1 MKSLF
6 CLPTLA
12 ACLVTCCTFSAIP
25 GTASPATAAHGAAA
39 SSSDGS
45 ASGGSASDGPASSS
59 ARLPVPGPL
68 RSFLRMAGISQQ
80 ISPEDVLPL
89 LAWSVSTLG
98 YQGNDRPT
106 EYLILLTRYVTQ
118 ARELATLAGSDGMIR
133 APDCINASPLLHI
146 LGYRMVSS
154 CGQPDT
160 SLVTADA
167 ERAFLTIDSGF
178 PLTELEQTLAGGKPF
193 EYSFSSTS
201 VPVLFGERDWIGT
214 GKKNRREDSKAL
226 VDAILSDHSL
236 ARLYWALSK
245 MDTETRVF
253 LQRNLGIRKLLPY
266 GAVLDF
272 YGSHICVRRGRVLVP
287 GGVEAESAWEELAG
301 ASPESATDFIPRL
314 LSKDKGWLAAYYDVL
329 SSVSRRQQEH
339 FIKARVL
346 RQFYSALEPRTQLP
360 SATSGVFRPAPWL
373 FLLVSQI
380 QFDPKGEPLVPGNIE
395 VWREIVTRWK
405 NPSRLMREEGKHSL
419 RNPDDL
425 LEYLFA
431 ISREST
437 DDGPLQAYLALSE
450 INRGRSPGH
459 GLAPETVRLMCLKFA
474 GFSDQYRVFTEFPEL
489 SDASIVLFLE
499 TAERLEKLP
508 DPVRGD
514 AFGLI
519 QANVGIWQILAR
531 QGQIPTLRLDESW
544 QTVVKPFARVR
555 SASQVYDAGRLSLAQ
570 LFSAATGS
578 AAVSQDAIVE
588 LLAGPQQN
596 TVEGKKI
603 HRELADKIRLVLDGQ
618 RLVSVDSLI
627 ALGDA
632 LKAKAQGVQPGEYL
646 LHMAGELHEFHM
658 PQPIF
663 TSNERT
669 QWAPSFYSTH
679 HTDLEMRT
687 NVGAVLLSTKASREQ
702 LEQARGQLT
711 PFLRDILVALNY
723 AYYEPPGAQALHN
736 NPLFV
741 RSHDFSGETVEGIR
755 GLWQAPHLFGAG
767 YPAGGGAHFVGSLA
781 DLPYVL
787 AELEEDF
794 IAPKNVQALIWQ
806 EFVPSLLTS
815 AVLPRWWSISPDE
828 LHAVTLYQ
836 QAGEELLTAAA
847 RDEKLR
853 VKVMGILSDRVL
865 PRRSEQIEQGLRAGE
880 ASDVLAYMTP
890 ADTFY
895 LTVEFERRYPEE
907 TDSWGVTG
915 QELRNLRRQHPQ
927 EVNWKRLS
935 QDFGIPHPALGHTYA
950 RELLNVPP
958 LPAFSGFAS
967 RLLAETW
974 DSPNLY
980 WARLLDETGYPPVAL
995 NQLVPQLTEQMVE
1008 KIFATDLED
1017 WPAVLR
1023 ALRETGDDFRKR
1035 KIASSTGIAGPD
1047 HEKSSAEN
1055 SRSENPGSENSSPGA
1070 GARE

>member
-1 MKSLF
+1 MKSF
-6 CLPTLA
+6 FSLPTVA
-12 ACLVTCCTFSAIP
+12 VVFLVICCDCSAV
-25 GTASPATAAHGAAA
+25 ASPATDTNGVA

-45 ASGGSASDGPASSS
+45 APSSS
-59 ARLPVPGPL
+59 KLPIPGPL

-80 ISPEDVLPL
+80 ISTDDVLPL
-89 LAWSVSTLG
+89 LAWNVSTIG
-98 YQGNDRPT
+98 YQGNDHPT
-106 EYLILLTRYVTQ
+106 EYLTLLTRYVTQ
-118 ARELATLAGSDGMIR
+118 ARELAALTGSDGMIR
-133 APDCINASPLLHI
+133 VPDCKSATPLLHI

-160 SLVTADA
+160 ALLTADA

-178 PLTELEQTLAGGKPF
+178 PLTELEQTVEGGKPF
-193 EYSFSSTS
+193 EYPFSSTS
-201 VPVLFGERDWIGT
+201 VPVLFGERDWIGI

-226 VDAILSDHSL
+226 VDTILSDHSL

-287 GGVEAESAWEELAG
+287 GGVEAESAWEHLAG
-301 ASPESATDFIPRL
+301 ASPESAADFIPRL

-329 SSVSRRQQEH
+329 SSVSRKQQEY
-339 FIKARVL
+339 FIKAHRL
-346 RQFYSALEPRTQLP
+346 RQFYSALQLGTQP
-360 SATSGVFRPAPWL
+360 ASATTGIFRPAPWL
-373 FLLVSQI
+373 FLLASEI
-380 QFDPKGEPLVPGNIE
+380 QWDPKGEPLVPGDIE
-395 VWREIVTRWK
+395 VWREILTRWK
-405 NPSRLMREEGKHSL
+405 NPSRSMREQGKHSL
-419 RNPDDL
+419 KDPNDL

-431 ISREST
+431 LSRETT

-450 INRGRSPGH
+450 LDSRRSPGH
-459 GLAPETVRLMCLKFA
+459 GLAPSTVRLMCLKFA
-474 GFSDQYRVFTEFPEL
+474 EFSDLYRVFTEFPQL
-489 SDASIVLFLE
+489 SDASIVLFLN
-499 TAERLEKLP
+499 TAEFLEKTP

-514 AFGLI
+514 ALGLI

-531 QGQIPTLRLDESW
+531 QGQIPTLQLDESW
-544 QTVVKPFARVR
+544 QSVVKPFAKVR
-555 SASQVYDAGRLSLAQ
+555 SASQVYDAGRLSLEQ
-570 LFSAATGS
+570 LFRAAIGTT
-578 AAVSQDAIVE
+578 AVSQDEIVE

-596 TVEGKKI
+596 TAEGKKI
-603 HRELADKIRLVLDGQ
+603 HRELADKIRSVLDDQ
-618 RLVSVDSLI
+618 RLVSLDTLI

-632 LKAKAQGVQPGEYL
+632 LKQKAGGVKPEEYV
-646 LHMAGELHEFHM
+646 LHMAGELREFHM

-663 TSNERT
+663 TSHERT
-669 QWAPSFYSTH
+669 EWAPAFYSTH

-687 NVGAVLLSTKASREQ
+687 NVGAVLLSTKSSSGQ

-711 PFLRDILVALNY
+711 PFLRDILVGLNY

-741 RSHDFSGETVEGIR
+741 RSHDFSGETVEGIK
-755 GLWQAPHLFGAG
+755 GLWQAPQLFGAG

-787 AELEEDF
+787 AQLEQDF
-794 IAPKNVQALIWQ
+794 IAPGNVQALIWQ

-836 QAGEELLTAAA
+836 RTGEELVTAAGG
-847 RDEKLR
+847 DEKLR
-853 VKVMGILSDRVL
+853 ANVMAILSDRVL
-865 PRRSEQIEQGLRAGE
+865 PRRSEQIEQGLRAGQ
-880 ASDVLAYMTP
+880 ASEVLAYMTP

-895 LTVEFERRYPEE
+895 LTVEFELRYPE
-907 TDSWGVTG
+907 TIDSWGVAG
-915 QELRNLRRQHPQ
+915 QELRSLRRQHPQ

-935 QDFGIPHPALGHTYA
+935 QDFGIPHPALSHTYA

-958 LPAFSGFAS
+958 LPAYSGFAS

-974 DSPNLY
+974 DSSNLY
-980 WARLLDETGYPPVAL
+980 WARLADEMGYPPVAL
-995 NQLVPQLTEQMVE
+995 NQLVPQLTRQMIE

-1023 ALRETGDDFRKR
+1023 AMRETGNDFRKR
-1035 KIASSTGIAGPD
+1035 KIALLTLTDPGP
-1047 HEKSSAEN
+1047 
-1055 SRSENPGSENSSPGA
+1055 ENSSSGL
-1070 GARE
+1070 GSRE